1 MRTFKIGEE
10 VGYRTE
16 LGLIVRA
23 RISGDRGN
31 GTYAVQRFNGWKWC
45 EEEVVQNER
54 LTCFLPMPADR
65 DLYESQVPTSER
77 ESTTFTQDFRIAEVY
92 GVAAIQDTYNRAFA
106 GWKNCYKYLTEMAM
120 ALNHRL
126 HYWYHAAGEDD
137 AQTVLYYTLWNR
149 LMDWCRAN
157 LKGEELHFFESVLD

>member
-1 MRTFKIGEE
+1 M
-10 VGYRTE
+10 VP
-16 LGLIVRA
+16 
-23 RISGDRGN
+23 
-31 GTYAVQRFNGWKWC
+31 
-45 EEEVVQNER
+45 NER

-65 DLYESQVPTSER
+65 DLYESQVPASER

-120 ALNHRL
+120 TLNHRL

-137 AQTVLYYTLWNR
+137 ARTKLYNQLWQQAY
-149 LMDWCRAN
+149 DWGCTH
-157 LKGEELHFFESVLD
+157 LKGEELNFFTAVLD